1 MSICQFR
8 AEATIGDATH
18 DVTLL
23 YEGFGPDTG
32 DGAGWM
38 IDMPVVLSLVAAC
51 EAGTIGPDDLR
62 TALQQM
68 MAGFRERSGCCP
80 RCDEATESYATAMRQ
95 YEEALEQEE
104 RQQAALTPES
114 HPFIVSSSGK
124 VHAWNCRSQPREPQV
139 QHPGRTLQ
147 EYVHEGHGFYGMLGL
162 RSSGAS
168 TRMTPGELTAWLAR
182 RQSPPKRCKLCE
194 PALPGAYGSQASD
207 VEAGARA

>member
-1 MSICQFR
+1 MSIYQFR
-8 AEATIGDATH
+8 AEATVDGATH

-23 YEGFGPDTG
+23 YSGSGPDTG

-51 EAGTIGPDDLR
+51 ETGTIGPGDLR
-62 TALQQM
+62 TALQQI
-68 MAGFRERSGCCP
+68 MASFRERSGCCP
-80 RCDEATESYATAMRQ
+80 RCDEATESYATALRR
-95 YEEALEQEE
+95 YEEELQREKQE
-104 RQQAALTPES
+104 QAALTPES
-114 HPFIVSSSGK
+114 HPYVVSSSGK
-124 VHAWNCRSQPREPQV
+124 VHTWNCRSQPREPRV

-147 EYVHEGHGFYGMLGL
+147 EYVHEGHEYYGMLGL

-168 TRMTPGELTAWLAR
+168 TRMTPADLTAWLAR

-207 VEAGARA
+207 VETGARA

>member
-1 MSICQFR
+1 VPIYPFR
-8 AEATIGDATH
+8 AEATVAGATH

-23 YEGFGPDTG
+23 YDGSGPDTG

-51 EAGTIGPDDLR
+51 ETGAISPGDLR
-62 TALQQM
+62 SALQQI

-80 RCDEATESYATAMRQ
+80 RCDGATDSYARALCA
-95 YEEALEQEE
+95 YEEALAREEQE
-104 RQQAALTPES
+104 QAALTPES
-114 HPFIVSSSGK
+114 HPYTVSSSGK
-124 VHAWNCRSQPREPQV
+124 VHAWNCRSQPREPRV
-139 QHPGRTLQ
+139 QHPGHTLQ
-147 EYVHEGHGFYGMLGL
+147 EYVHEGLEYYGTLGL

-168 TRMTPGELTAWLAR
+168 TRMTPAELTAWLAR